1 MSKDIILKKG
11 SKVRVQGVPYEL
23 THNIDLTTWVAI
35 REDNAERCF
44 LNVGDIE
51 PVESESE
58 KEPPFIFDATQEEID
73 EAKMIQ
79 AAIQPLIDMPKRRRA
94 DVEKVAADMDADAT
108 TVYRWIKRFKRTGT
122 LAALIRE
129 KPDGGRGGTRIDE
142 KVEELIE
149 HYIKTE
155 YLTEQ
160 KPRDFVI
167 VNKVVDACERMG
179 KTVHPNTV
187 RNRLRS
193 VPGRIRA
200 KARGDVRALE
210 KHTPTPGKFPNAD
223 FPLQVVQID
232 HTQMD
237 IEIVDDEFRL
247 PIGRPWI
254 TVAIDV
260 YSRMVTGFVVS
271 LEAPSAVSVGLAIA
285 HSVLPK
291 ENWLAARDIQ
301 HKWPVYGK
309 MMAIHADNGPD
320 FRCDAVTLGCQ
331 NNLMDIHWRLVK
343 KPRYGAHIER
353 LIGTIGLELKSLP
366 GATFANPQER
376 GRYNS
381 SKNAIFTMREI
392 EYWVAEF
399 LLGKYHNRPHTS
411 LNKMPPIKQ
420 YEEGIYGT
428 KTKPGRGIPPL
439 PVDQRRLLIDFL
451 PYEER
456 TVQPDGITIDN
467 VTYFSRALHPW
478 VGSTLTDGV
487 TKRKFRCHQD
497 PRGISPVFFFNDD
510 DKQYLEV
517 PYADMSRPLISKWEL
532 DAATKLAREKGMGMV
547 DEDAIFRAVANMHR
561 AQAQAAEKTKQAR
574 RDQQRQKARKESMA
588 SFPTAE
594 HKPVAPENVAFKPEA
609 PRRNTALTAF
619 EIEEAD
625 A

>member
-1 MSKDIILKKG
+1 MSKDILLTKG
-11 SKVRVQGVPYEL
+11 SRVLVHGVVYEI
-23 THNIDLTTWVAI
+23 THSLDLSTLVGI
-35 REDNAERCF
+35 REDNGERAF
-44 LNVGDIE
+44 LNIADIQAVGE
-51 PVESESE
+51 EKVE
-58 KEPPFIFDATQEEID
+58 EPPFLFDATPDQIA
-73 EAKMIQ
+73 EAKRIL
-79 AAIQPLIDMPKRRRA
+79 AAIQPLMAMPKRRRA
-94 DVEKVAADMDADAT
+94 DVEKVANDMAVDPA
-108 TVYRWIKRFKRTGT
+108 TVYRWMKRFKRSQT

-129 KPDGGRGGTRIDE
+129 KPDGGRGGTRIHVDVE
-142 KVEELIE
+142 KIIK
-149 HYIKTE
+149 HYIENE

-160 KPRDFVI
+160 KPRDHVI
-167 VNKVVDACERMG
+167 VDKVIEACKHAG
-179 KTVHPNTV
+179 FSVHPNTV

-193 VPGRIRA
+193 VPGRLRA
-200 KARGDVRALE
+200 ERRGDVRALE

-237 IEIVDDEFRL
+237 IEIVDDEFRM

-260 YSRMVTGFVVS
+260 YSRVVTGFVVS
-271 LEAPSAVSVGLAIA
+271 LEAPSAISVGLVIA

-291 ENWLAARDIQ
+291 ENWLAARNID

-309 MMAIHADNGPD
+309 IGVIHADNGPD
-320 FRCDAVTLGCQ
+320 FRCEAVTLGCQ

-353 LIGTIGLELKSLP
+353 LMGTIGLELKTLP
-366 GATFANPQER
+366 GATFSNPAER
-376 GRYNS
+376 GRYDS
-381 SKNAIFTMREI
+381 SKNAVFTLREI

-399 LLGKYHNRPHTS
+399 LVGKYNNRPHSS
-411 LNKMPPIKQ
+411 LNKMPPVRH

-428 KTKPGRGIPPL
+428 KTRPGRGVPPIPSDP
-439 PVDQRRLLIDFL
+439 RRLLIDFL

-467 VTYFSRALHPW
+467 VTYYSRALYRW
-478 VGSTLTDGV
+478 VGSTLLDGK

-497 PRGISPVFFFNDD
+497 PRGISPVFFYNDD
-510 DKQYLEV
+510 DREYVEV
-517 PYADMSRPLISKWEL
+517 PYADLSRPVISKWEL
-532 DAATKLAREKGMGMV
+532 DAASKLASEKGMGKV
-547 DEDAIFRAVANMHR
+547 DEDAIFRAVANMR
-561 AQAQAAEKTKQAR
+561 RTQAAAAEKTKQAR
-574 RDQQRQKARKESMA
+574 RNQQRAKARAESLD

-594 HKPVAPENVAFKPEA
+594 HKPMAADTVNFQPEP
-609 PRRNTALTAF
+609 PRRRGTLKAF